1 METFIIID
9 GMAVLYRA
17 WHALPKLT
25 NPKGK
30 IVNAC
35 YGLALLVLK
44 LIREQKPKYI
54 VTTFDTV
61 APTFRHKLYK
71 KYKAN
76 RIKQPKEFYD
86 QIKISKQMLHDFG
99 IKTLEKDGFEADD
112 LIGCLSKLKSKKS
125 NIISLIVTGDYD
137 LFQLVDNKTKIYF
150 LRQGATQIKIY
161 DKALTRKLFDLD
173 PKQLID
179 FKSLRGDPSDNIP
192 GIPGIGKKTATQ
204 LIKEFGSLKNIYQY
218 LKNQPKNCSIKKK
231 TVNLLLNYK
240 KQALLAK
247 TLVTIKQN
255 IKGIDNIEK
264 YKIKKINKGK
274 IRKSFEQL
282 GFKSLI
288 KKLDKMRTE
297 QQVLF

>member
-1 METFIIID
+1 M
-9 GMAVLYRA
+9 
-17 WHALPKLT
+17 
-25 NPKGK
+25 
-30 IVNAC
+30 
-35 YGLALLVLK
+35 
-44 LIREQKPKYI
+44 
-54 VTTFDTV
+54 TTFDTV